1 MSNLYPAWI
10 CTQPTCMASQP
21 AFWTIISWWRWWV
34 RWKEENPWGG
44 GLKLRVTH
52 FSSFVVNRG
61 AYQHPRQGAGAL
73 PAQPGGEVQ
82 RSCQVCYTN
91 MHTDNRLGNLCW
103 ALPWEQD
110 WILKKKYSLNFKRN
124 EYFGR
129 MHKNKYRL
137 KYIGPIFKNVI
148 AIYFFKE
155 YKVKIKEENR
165 PHNEEHWPG
174 KTFPEHYSLQDRLP
188 FKPDLIKQCLVTQR
202 IFSTLCRL
210 TNNFIAY

>member
-1 MSNLYPAWI
+1 
-10 CTQPTCMASQP
+10 
-21 AFWTIISWWRWWV
+21 
-34 RWKEENPWGG
+34 
-44 GLKLRVTH
+44 
-52 FSSFVVNRG
+52 
-61 AYQHPRQGAGAL
+61 
-73 PAQPGGEVQ
+73 
-82 RSCQVCYTN
+82 
-91 MHTDNRLGNLCW
+91 
-103 ALPWEQD
+103 
-110 WILKKKYSLNFKRN
+110 
-124 EYFGR
+124 